1 MGSSR
6 ELFNELRQKEIIE
19 EYARAKRIQNQGEQ
33 VWQYYGCERIRKNR
47 GELLSRVA
55 ERANISEKEK
65 I

>member
-19 EYARAKRIQNQGEQ
+19 KYARAKRIQNQSEQ
-33 VWQYYGCERIRKNR
+33 VWQYYGGEGFRQDRR
-47 GELLSRVA
+47 ELLSRVA

-65 I
+65 V